1 LQLSLLNKT
10 QDAEGKIDQL
20 KMKIL
25 YKKEIEY
32 NVRPLAFKKSVTQEH
47 CFVIMEIE
55 DELKKE
61 LLFALSFHSV
71 IIHLR

>member
-1 LQLSLLNKT
+1 MQLSLLNKT